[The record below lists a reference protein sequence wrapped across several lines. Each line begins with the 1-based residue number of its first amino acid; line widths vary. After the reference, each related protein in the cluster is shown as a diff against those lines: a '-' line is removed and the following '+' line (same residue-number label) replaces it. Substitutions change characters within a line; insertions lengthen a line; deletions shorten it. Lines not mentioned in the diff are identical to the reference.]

1 MNRIASILLVASAL
15 VMARDNTI
23 QLSFTELDS
32 LLSNSPVY
40 HSLDYE
46 FSAKMYDVKHHLNWQ
61 NPEFEFE
68 REALSDNGDKENETV
83 FLLGKDFMLPWAGYY
98 HRSAQNAELEA
109 IGFSLKDNYLFQLNT
124 FKSQYIALSLLQQKS
139 RRYIELDSLMNKAL
153 NIAQER
159 FNQGTLSGVENR
171 LVQLSKYNV
180 QRDRFVLQQEYKE
193 LLAQFKTGLGFGVD
207 DSLEFSTDIAFLP
220 FGIKP
225 LTVYTQEL
233 EKHPILTSFAV
244 AENAKKQQVR
254 FEKLAPVSSVHLSGG
269 YKQLNDT
276 MDGYVAGISIPLP
289 ILNRNKTGIQKTIAE
304 LNQLQIENQMTTRK
318 LNLRLEQL
326 VAALKIQQK
335 QMKTFSES
343 FQSAAQIIDDIVY
356 TFYEGSADFG
366 DILDTYQVYTESM
379 STYYDQLLLY
389 YNYLLELEYLTQE
402 KIIEF

>member
-15 VMARDNTI
+15 VLAGDNTI
-23 QLSFTELDS
+23 QLSYTELDT

-46 FSAKMYDVKHHLNWQ
+46 FSAKRYDVKHHLNWQ

-68 REALSDNGDKENETV
+68 RDALSENGDKENESV

-98 HRSAQNAELEA
+98 HRSAKNAELDA
-109 IGFSLKDNYLFQLNT
+109 IQFSQKDGYLLQLNT
-124 FKSQYIALSLLQQKS
+124 FKSYYITLALLQQKS
-139 RRYIELDSLMNKAL
+139 NRYIELDSLMNKAL

-159 FNQGTLSGVENR
+159 FEQGTLSGIENR
-171 LVQLSKYNV
+171 LVQLSKFNV

-193 LLAQFKTGLGFGVD
+193 LLAQFAISLGFGAD
-207 DSLEFSTDIAFLP
+207 DSLDFCTDITFLP
-220 FGIKP
+220 FKLKP
-225 LTVYTQEL
+225 LAAYAQAL
-233 EKHPILTSFAV
+233 NNHPVLASIAV
-244 AENAKKQQVR
+244 SQDAKKQQVR
-254 FEKLAPVSSVHLSGG
+254 FEKMAPVSSVHLSGG

-289 ILNRNKTGIQKTIAE
+289 ILNQNKTGIQKTKAE
-304 LNQLQIENQMTTRK
+304 LNQLQIDNQMITQK

-326 VAALKIQQK
+326 YSAQEVQQK
-335 QMKTFSES
+335 HMQTFSES
-343 FQSAAQIIDDIVY
+343 FHSASQIIDDIVY
-356 TFYEGSADFG
+356 TFYQGSADFG